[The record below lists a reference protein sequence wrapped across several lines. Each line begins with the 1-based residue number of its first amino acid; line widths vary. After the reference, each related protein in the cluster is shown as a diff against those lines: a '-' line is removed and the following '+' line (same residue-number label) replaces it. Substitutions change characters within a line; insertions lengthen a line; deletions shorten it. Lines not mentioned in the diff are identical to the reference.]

1 MASPATRPTA
11 RCATGNRAMAKE
23 PSKPREAR
31 WPFDPMQPGDHE
43 PVRLPE
49 APEHLRNEESPPP
62 NRSKQEKQR

>member
-11 RCATGNRAMAKE
+11 RCATGNRVMAEK
-23 PSKPREAR
+23 PSDERKAR

-49 APEHLRNEESPPP
+49 NLEDLHKQNPAPKKENPRE
-62 NRSKQEKQR
+62 